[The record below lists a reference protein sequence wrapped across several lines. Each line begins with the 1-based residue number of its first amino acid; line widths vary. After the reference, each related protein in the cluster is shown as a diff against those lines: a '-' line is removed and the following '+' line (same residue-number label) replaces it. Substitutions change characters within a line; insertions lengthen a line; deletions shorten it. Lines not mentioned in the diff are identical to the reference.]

1 MAFTDVDATRS
12 SWDAISYVA
21 NANLMGGHLD
31 GSFQPNESVSVAGM
45 AKIISLFL
53 NAGEEI
59 PAMPSKDKK
68 DTYHKN
74 FWACGYIDYCIKN
87 GIFLDSYIDKPD
99 QSIDNEKLEEIFVG
113 EIFKYIERIYT

>member
-21 NANLMGGHLD
+21 NANLMGGYPD
-31 GSFQPNESVSVAGM
+31 GSFRPKESVSVAEM

-68 DTYHKN
+68 DRYHEN

-87 GIFLDSYIDKPD
+87 GIF
-99 QSIDNEKLEEIFVG
+99 
-113 EIFKYIERIYT
+113 